1 VAYTGAVMP
10 DRDGLLR
17 FEVLGALRAWRGDK
31 RLAVGWPGQQAV
43 LAALLLRDGYSMA
56 RDDLIDAVWGPD
68 PPATAANIVQG
79 HVARLRK
86 VLEPARAS
94 HAPGRVLVSA
104 GSGYMLQLSAGQLD
118 LRAAQEHLAT
128 ARRARGRGDV
138 PASIAALDTAL
149 GLWHGT
155 PLSGVPGPLAELE
168 RTRLEELRLT
178 ALEDRAEAALS
189 LGGAADLAGELPV
202 LVAQFPFR
210 EQFRALL
217 MIALYRSGR
226 QADALAVYA
235 DTRRVLVRELGVEP
249 CQQLQQLHEAILN
262 NRDAEIGMPSVLRLA
277 RPVALQHG
285 LMIPRQLPPPA
296 GCFVGRAAE
305 LRSLTALA
313 DRSAGEGGTVVITSI
328 DGTPGVGKT
337 ALALQWAH
345 QVANRFTDGQL
356 YIDLR
361 GFDPREPPLPP
372 SAALERMLSSLGVDP
387 QHIPSLVDEQAAC
400 YRTLLAGRR
409 SLVVLDNA
417 ASAEQVRP
425 LLPGGQHCFALV
437 TSRHV
442 LTGLV
447 AANGAHR
454 IALDVL
460 APAESARLLE
470 DTIGRQR
477 VSAEPDA
484 VARLADLCG
493 HLPLALRIAAARVAA
508 RPHNTLGDLVAEL
521 AVERLRLDVLA
532 ADEAT
537 SVRAAFSWSYQTLPA
552 ATARAFRLLGLHPG
566 TDISAAAASALT
578 AETHIGPLL
587 ETLTDAHL
595 LQQTAR
601 ARYRMHDLLRLYA
614 TERADAEDGPAER
627 EAAISRLLAWYL
639 HAADAADRML
649 IPHRRRVPLPGPPPV
664 SVPGFAC
671 YDDAL
676 AWCENERTNLI
687 AVTRLAAALGHHD
700 IAWQLP
706 VALWGFFMVRKPWS
720 QWEITNQ
727 IGLAAARHLSD
738 STGQAHILGSLAFAH
753 LDQRRHT
760 EALECTREALVLCR
774 ATDDKWGV
782 AVALLVTGMTH
793 RQLGQHTAAVRAC
806 HEALAA
812 WQDIHDTWGVAHTL
826 YNLGD
831 IYQEMGKFDE
841 AVECH
846 RHALRILDRAGDRWG
861 QAHAL
866 TFLGVSLGHLNR
878 HQEAL
883 DCLTRALQ
891 LRKDIGDRRG
901 EAQTLYCLAA
911 VLNQTGAATKA
922 HAARQAALTIFE
934 ELGDPQAATVR
945 AQLKA
950 PAT

>member
-1 VAYTGAVMP
+1 
-10 DRDGLLR
+10 
-17 FEVLGALRAWRGDK
+17 
-31 RLAVGWPGQQAV
+31 
-43 LAALLLRDGYSMA
+43 
-56 RDDLIDAVWGPD
+56 
-68 PPATAANIVQG
+68 
-79 HVARLRK
+79 
-86 VLEPARAS
+86 
-94 HAPGRVLVSA
+94 
-104 GSGYMLQLSAGQLD
+104 
-118 LRAAQEHLAT
+118 
-128 ARRARGRGDV
+128 
-138 PASIAALDTAL
+138 
-149 GLWHGT
+149 
-155 PLSGVPGPLAELE
+155 
-168 RTRLEELRLT
+168 
-178 ALEDRAEAALS
+178 
-189 LGGAADLAGELPV
+189 
-202 LVAQFPFR
+202 
-210 EQFRALL
+210 
-217 MIALYRSGR
+217 
-226 QADALAVYA
+226 
-235 DTRRVLVRELGVEP
+235 
-249 CQQLQQLHEAILN
+249 
-262 NRDAEIGMPSVLRLA
+262 
-277 RPVALQHG
+277 
-285 LMIPRQLPPPA
+285 
-296 GCFVGRAAE
+296 
-305 LRSLTALA
+305 
-313 DRSAGEGGTVVITSI
+313 
-328 DGTPGVGKT
+328 
-337 ALALQWAH
+337 
-345 QVANRFTDGQL
+345 
-356 YIDLR
+356 
-361 GFDPREPPLPP
+361 
-372 SAALERMLSSLGVDP
+372 MLSSLGVDP
-387 QHIPSLVDEQAAC
+387 QHIPSRVDEQAAC

-447 AANGAHR
+447 AVNGAHR

-460 APAESARLLE
+460 PPAESAGLLA
-470 DTIGRQR
+470 DTIDRQR

-521 AVERLRLDVLA
+521 AIERLRLDVLT
-532 ADEAT
+532 ADETT

-566 TDISAAAASALT
+566 TDISVAAASALT
-578 AETHIGPLL
+578 TETHIGPLL

-614 TERADAEDGPAER
+614 SERADAEDGPAER

-649 IPHRRRVPLPGPPPV
+649 IPHRRRVPLPGPPPA

-676 AWCENERTNLI
+676 AWCENERINLI
-687 AVTRLAAALGHHD
+687 AVTRLAAELGHYD

-706 VALWGFFMVRKPWS
+706 VALWGYFMVRKPWS

-738 STGQAHILGSLAFAH
+738 STGQAHILGSLAFAL

-774 ATDDKWGV
+774 ASGDKWGV
-782 AVALLVTGMTH
+782 AVALLETGMAH

-806 HEALAA
+806 REALAA
-812 WQDIHDTWGVAHTL
+812 WQGIHDTWGVAHTL

-831 IYQEMGKFDE
+831 IYQELGKFDE
-841 AVECH
+841 AVDCH

-883 DCLTRALQ
+883 GCLTRALQ

-911 VLNQTGAATKA
+911 VLNQTGAATRA

>member
-1 VAYTGAVMP
+1 MP
-10 DRDGLLR
+10 DEAGLLR
-17 FEVLGALRAWRGDK
+17 FEVLGPLRAWRGDN
-31 RLAVGWPGQQAV
+31 RLVVGWPGQQAV
-43 LAALLLRDGYSMA
+43 LAALLLRDGHPVA
-56 RDDLIDAVWGPD
+56 RDDLIDGVWGPD

-94 HAPGRVLVSA
+94 HAPGRVLVHA
-104 GSGYMLQLSAGQLD
+104 GTGYMLLQLSAGQLD
-118 LRAAQEHLAT
+118 LRAAQEHLAA

-138 PASIAALDTAL
+138 PASIAALDQAL

-155 PLSGVPGPLAELE
+155 PLSGIPGPLAELE
-168 RTRLEELRLT
+168 RNRLQEMRLT
-178 ALEDRAEAALS
+178 ALEDRAEDTLS
-189 LGGAADLAGELPV
+189 LGRSADLAGELPV

-210 EQFRALL
+210 ERLRALL

-226 QADALAVYA
+226 QAEALAVYI
-235 DTRRVLVRELGVEP
+235 DTRRVLVRELGIEP
-249 CQQLQQLHEAILN
+249 CQQLRQLHEAILN
-262 NRDAEIGMPSVLRLA
+262 NRDAEIGIPPVLPLV
-277 RPVALQHG
+277 RPVAAQTRP
-285 LMIPRQLPPPA
+285 MIPRQMPPPA
-296 GCFVGRAAE
+296 GCFVGRATE
-305 LRSLTALA
+305 LQSLTDLA
-313 DRSAGEGGTVVITSI
+313 DRSDGDGGTVVITSI

-345 QVANRFTDGQL
+345 QVADRFTDGQL
-356 YIDLR
+356 YVDLR
-361 GFDPREPPLPP
+361 GVDPREPPLPP
-372 SAALERMLSSLGVDP
+372 SAALERMLTSLGVDP
-387 QHIPSLVDEQAAC
+387 EHIPSRVDEQAAR
-400 YRTLLAGRR
+400 YRTLLAERR
-409 SLVVLDNA
+409 SLIVLDNA

-425 LLPGGQHCFALV
+425 LLPGGQHCFVLV
-437 TSRHV
+437 TSRNL

-447 AANGAHR
+447 AVNAAHR

-460 APAESARLLE
+460 APAESARLLA

-477 VSAEPDA
+477 LSAEPYA
-484 VARLADLCG
+484 AARLAELCG
-493 HLPLALRIAAARVAA
+493 HLPLALRIAAARVAT
-508 RPHNTLGDLVAEL
+508 RPHETLGDLVADL
-521 AVERLRLDVLA
+521 AVAHRRLDVLT
-532 ADEAT
+532 ADETT

-566 TDISAAAASALT
+566 TDISAAAVCALT
-578 AETHIGPLL
+578 AQTHVGRVL

-649 IPHRRRVPLPGPPPV
+649 IPHRRRVPLPGSPPAT
-664 SVPGFAC
+664 VPAFAY

-676 AWCENERTNLI
+676 AWCEDERANLV
-687 AVTRLAAALGHHD
+687 AVTRLAGASGRHD

-706 VALWGFFMVRKPWS
+706 VALWGYFMVRKPWS

-738 STGQAHILGSLAFAH
+738 FAGQAHILGSLAFAH
-753 LDQRRHT
+753 LDQRRHP
-760 EALECTREALVLCR
+760 EALQCTREALVLCR
-774 ATDDKWGV
+774 ATGDKWGI
-782 AVALLVTGMTH
+782 AVALLVTGMA
-793 RQLGQHTAAVRAC
+793 RRELGQHTAAVRAC
-806 HEALAA
+806 HEALAV
-812 WQDIHDTWGVAHTL
+812 WQDIHDSWGVAHTL

-831 IYQEMGKFDE
+831 IYQELRRFDE
-841 AVECH
+841 AVDCH
-846 RHALRILDRAGDRWG
+846 RQALAILDRAGDRWG

-866 TFLGVSLGHLNR
+866 TYLGASLGRQDR

-891 LRKDIGDRRG
+891 LRKNIGDRRG

-911 VLNQTGAATKA
+911 VHNRTGATTSA
-922 HAARQAALTIFE
+922 HAARQAALAIFE
-934 ELGDPQAATVR
+934 EIGDPRAATVR
-945 AQLKA
+945 AQLEA
-950 PAT
+950 PET